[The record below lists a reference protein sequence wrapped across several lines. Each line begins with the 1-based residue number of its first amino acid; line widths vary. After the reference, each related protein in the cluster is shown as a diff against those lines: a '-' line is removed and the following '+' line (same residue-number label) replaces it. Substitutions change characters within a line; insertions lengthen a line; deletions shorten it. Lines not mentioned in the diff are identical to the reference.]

1 MVLLAA
7 TSPTLHYTVKKEK
20 NRERKGLARDRI
32 KKFRY
37 SVRPFHGRN
46 LYGDRS
52 VKLGSFFQKNYQ
64 HFPEYFLYWSD
75 LTITRKISVTF
86 CKFVITVTTRQNQN

>member
-37 SVRPFHGRN
+37 SVRPFHGRH

-52 VKLGSFFQKNYQ
+52 VKLGSFFQKNYH
-64 HFPEYFLYWSD
+64 HFSGTFHVLVRSD
-75 LTITRKISVTF
+75 HYK
-86 CKFVITVTTRQNQN
+86 KN

>member
-37 SVRPFHGRN
+37 SVRPFHGRH

-52 VKLGSFFQKNYQ
+52 VKLIFFFRRN
-64 HFPEYFLYWSD
+64 D
-75 LTITRKISVTF
+75 
-86 CKFVITVTTRQNQN
+86 QNFSRTMYVLVRCSLLFKVCQLCLLE